1 MPFSAE
7 RPLKIALIGFMG
19 SGKTTI
25 GRALAGLSGLRF
37 IDLDAAIE
45 TAAGMSVGAIFAA
58 EGEAAFRA
66 REAEALRSLASRRGG
81 MVLSCGG
88 GVVISE
94 ANRATLVAN
103 FTTVWLDV
111 PFEELMRRLSDEAER
126 ETRPLMRSEGYRE
139 RAEVLFRSRER
150 LYLEASR
157 IAYRWKAG
165 ETADAAAAAIA
176 AMLDAAA
183 GP

>member
-45 TAAGMSVGAIFAA
+45 AAAGMSVAAIFAK
-58 EGEAAFRA
+58 EGEAAFRV
-66 REAEALRSLASRRGG
+66 RETDALRSQASRPGG

-88 GVVISE
+88 GVVVSA
-94 ANRATLVAN
+94 ANRALLAAD

-111 PFEELMRRLSDEAER
+111 PFEELMRRLSDETER
-126 ETRPLMRSEGYRE
+126 EARPLMRSEGYRE
-139 RAEVLFRSRER
+139 KAEVLFRSRER
-150 LYLEASR
+150 LYREASR

-165 ETADAAAAAIA
+165 ETAADAASAIA

-183 GP
+183 GS

>member
-1 MPFSAE
+1 MPSSE

-25 GRALAGLSGLRF
+25 GRALAGITRLRF
-37 IDLDAAIE
+37 IDLDAEIE
-45 TAAGMSVGAIFAA
+45 TAAGMSVGAIFAE

-94 ANRATLVAN
+94 TNRATLAAK
-103 FTTVWLDV
+103 FATVWLDV
-111 PFEELMRRLSDEAER
+111 PFEELMRRLSDETER
-126 ETRPLMRSEGYRE
+126 EARPLLRSEGYRE

-150 LYLEASR
+150 LYREAGR
-157 IAYRWKAG
+157 IAYRWKTG
-165 ETADAAAAAIA
+165 ETAEDAASAIV
-176 AMLDAAA
+176 AMLDASAE
-183 GP
+183 P